1 MLEFTF
7 EELLYDVDSLKSI
20 NNVRNGDGEG
30 DRLPYPGM
38 EDLIAKL
45 RELENSETSILVE
58 VNIISVGDKKYAVR
72 YNSQGALS
80 FGRIGEKN
88 IKTVFAVS
96 KNNNQYQ
103 LYVVKD
109 YENVYEKSWNLKQT
123 CESKAKSND
132 IAEINQQII
141 KIIKKEL
148 NKS

>member
-45 RELENSETSILVE
+45 RELENSETSILV
-58 VNIISVGDKKYAVR
+58 DKKYAVR